1 MAYTQSMVYFKSGGT
16 GRMSSLAVAAFTTLL
31 FFIGPQIASYLPR
44 CMAGT
49 LLLHCGVDLFLEGVY
64 DSFGKYD
71 SEYAVSLQVFMVK
84 QNCSNPFHCMM
95 NKMLNMEVS
104 G

>member
-1 MAYTQSMVYFKSGGT
+1 
-16 GRMSSLAVAAFTTLL
+16 LL
-31 FFIGPQIASYLPR
+31 FFVGPQIASSLPR

-71 SEYAVSLQVFMVK
+71 RECAVLSAFVIK
-84 QNCSNPFHCMM
+84 QNYSNPSRCMI
-95 NKMLNMEVS
+95 NKMLNMEVFGS
-104 G
+104 

>member
-1 MAYTQSMVYFKSGGT
+1 
-16 GRMSSLAVAAFTTLL
+16 MSSLAVAAFTTLL